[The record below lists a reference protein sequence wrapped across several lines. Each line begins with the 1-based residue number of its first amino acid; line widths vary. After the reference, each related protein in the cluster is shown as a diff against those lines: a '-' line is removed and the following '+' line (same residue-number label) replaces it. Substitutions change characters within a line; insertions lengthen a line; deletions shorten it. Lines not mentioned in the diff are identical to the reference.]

1 MIHTFHIFIQWF
13 AFNYYRKIFFTFLCL
28 HTVYTFC
35 CGCTFSSA
43 YFQKFTVYY
52 FELLIYLDADVENY
66 DVSKLLPDDLQQV
79 EADSYWCMAKLL
91 DGIQD
96 NYTFAQPGIQ
106 KKVYMLK
113 ELMQRIDGLCIL
125 TAMKFLITA
134 INIIKVVTVL
144 F

>member
-1 MIHTFHIFIQWF
+1 MSFLYTLLPVCLLYCYFLQF
-13 AFNYYRKIFFTFLCL
+13 ANLSCL
-28 HTVYTFC
+28 F
-35 CGCTFSSA
+35 
-43 YFQKFTVYY
+43 
-52 FELLIYLDADVENY
+52 IYLDADVENY

-113 ELMQRIDGLCIL
+113 ELMQRIDGLFMHLYCCKDSYYS
-125 TAMKFLITA
+125 TK
-134 INIIKVVTVL
+134 
-144 F
+144 

>member
-1 MIHTFHIFIQWF
+1 MS
-13 AFNYYRKIFFTFLCL
+13 C
-28 HTVYTFC
+28 
-35 CGCTFSSA
+35 
-43 YFQKFTVYY
+43 
-52 FELLIYLDADVENY
+52 LLIYLDADVENY

-113 ELMQRIDGLCIL
+113 ELMQRIDGLFENSYCYKISYNSN
-125 TAMKFLITA
+125 K
-134 INIIKVVTVL
+134 
-144 F
+144 